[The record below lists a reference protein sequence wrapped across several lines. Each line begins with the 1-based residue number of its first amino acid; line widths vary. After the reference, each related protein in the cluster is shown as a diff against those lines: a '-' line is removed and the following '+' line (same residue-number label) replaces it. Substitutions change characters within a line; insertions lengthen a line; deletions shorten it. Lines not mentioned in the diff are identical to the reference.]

1 MARVE
6 GGDITLPLD
15 RKSSS
20 TLTAAVLGGV
30 RAGMEVVGA
39 EWVEA
44 RCRTMSCR
52 RVNRWGQRSHPNRWA
67 V

>member
-1 MARVE
+1 MARME

-30 RAGMEVVGA
+30 QAGMEVVGA

-52 RVNRWGQRSHPNRWA
+52 
-67 V
+67 